1 MSRARVAL
9 LAASVLVLGFTF
21 GTIPAVPTAIA
32 SGDEMFEAA
41 FYQGDE
47 VTLLFPSHL
56 SENPNLFT
64 SGCLSIGPIAHWP
77 DPRAKVYNMFVPG
90 ATHGGSCADGSL
102 RHNHV
107 LSTAPGDP
115 LYTGAWHVIRV
126 TAGPNFDISKMPYT
140 SENELLLGVAAG
152 ELRLADTGAS
162 VRASVVFGQ

>member
-1 MSRARVAL
+1 MSRVRTAL
-9 LAASVLVLGFTF
+9 LAASVLVLGFAF
-21 GTIPAVPTAIA
+21 GTGPAVLTATA
-32 SGDEMFEAA
+32 SGDEQFEAA
-41 FYQGDE
+41 YYQGDE

-77 DPRAKVYNMFVPG
+77 APEAKVYNMFVPG
-90 ATHGGSCADGSL
+90 ATQGGSCSDGSFQ
-102 RHNHV
+102 HNHV

-115 LYTGAWHVIRV
+115 NYTGAWHVIRV
-126 TAGPNFDISKMPYT
+126 TVGPNFDIAKMPYT

-162 VRASVVFGQ
+162 VRASVVRP